1 MICYAHNELAVTRW
15 GVIEAQEGEFLVP
28 DVPLHTVIPFMPT
41 RCLASPAPDGM
52 ITRQNLTEINRNSLA
67 ASRAYFFARDFAA
80 CPVWR
85 SLRQ

>member
-52 ITRQNLTEINRNSLA
+52 ITRQNLAEINRNSLA